1 MGRGEDTRAAIVTHA
16 LQVAATD
23 GLDSLTIGRL
33 SAALGMSK
41 SGLFAHFKSKEQ
53 LQLQVL
59 QHAVDRFVTA
69 VVAPAIKEPRGLAR
83 VRALYDYWLDFAKQ
97 QPGGCIIHSASSELD
112 DKPGMLRDFL
122 EEAHRDLRETV
133 ERAARISIEEGHFR
147 ADLDVRLFA
156 FQFASYA
163 LGYQQAA
170 RLLRDESAIDC
181 ARASFEEL
189 LERAS
194 AG

>member
-1 MGRGEDTRAAIVTHA
+1 MGRGEETRTTIVAHA
-16 LQVAATD
+16 LEVAATD

-33 SAALGMSK
+33 SSALGMSK

-59 QHAVDRFVTA
+59 QHAVERFVTA
-69 VVAPAIKEPRGLAR
+69 VVVPAIKQPRGVAR
-83 VRALYDYWLDFAKQ
+83 VRALYANWLELAKQ

-112 DKPGMLRDFL
+112 DRPGPLRDFL
-122 EEAHRDLRETV
+122 EQAHRDLRETV
-133 ERAARISIEEGHFR
+133 ERSARICIEEGHFR

-170 RLLRDESAIDC
+170 RLLRDDSAIDC
-181 ARASFEEL
+181 ARASFAEL
-189 LERAS
+189 LERAR
-194 AG
+194 G